1 MQRIYN
7 VIMVISTFPPQ
18 NMVTLGDFQPKNTL
32 HKSQTLFVGGQAT
45 VFHHQEKADLSCIGC
60 AT

>member
-1 MQRIYN
+1 
-7 VIMVISTFPPQ
+7 MVISTFPPQ

-45 VFHHQEKADLSCIGC
+45 KFRHPRKS
-60 AT
+60 